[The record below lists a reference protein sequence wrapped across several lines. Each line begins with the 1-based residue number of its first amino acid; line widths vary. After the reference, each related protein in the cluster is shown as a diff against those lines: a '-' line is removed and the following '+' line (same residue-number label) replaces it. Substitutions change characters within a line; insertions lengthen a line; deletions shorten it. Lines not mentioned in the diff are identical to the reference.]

1 MPKKF
6 VIIDAMALAYKA
18 YFAFISRPLST
29 AKGEPTS
36 AVFGFVS
43 QLIKILEDTKPDYLA
58 VASDSK
64 EKTFRHE
71 EYKEYK
77 SSRLAMPD
85 DMIPQIGRIK
95 EIIEAMNIPLY
106 VLPRYEADDLIGTAV
121 REAKEL
127 GYDSY
132 VITPDKDMNQLVNS
146 KVKVLKPG
154 KSSDDFLVFDEEKV
168 KEEFGFEPKHMIDY
182 LALVGD
188 ASDDIPGV
196 AGVGPKTA
204 TPLIQ
209 KYGSPEN
216 IYKHINEIE
225 KESLKKK
232 LVDSKE
238 NAFLSKRLT
247 TINCEVPIQ
256 FDFEHAKLTPPD
268 FDKLKPICLELE
280 FKTFYSK
287 VAAYFAGEKQKL
299 ETKEVIEKKEE
310 DFIGDVQVFDSKK
323 VKYELIQN

>member
-1 MPKKF
+1 MSKKF

-71 EYKEYK
+71 EYENYK

-106 VLPRYEADDLIGTAV
+106 ILPRYEADDLIGTAV
-121 REAKEL
+121 REAEEL

-132 VITPDKDMNQLVNS
+132 VITPDKDMNQLVND

-154 KSSDDFLVFDEEKV
+154 KSSDDFLVFDVEKV
-168 KEEFGFEPKHMIDY
+168 KEEYGFEPKHMIDY

-204 TPLIQ
+204 TPL
-209 KYGSPEN
+209 N
-216 IYKHINEIE
+216 
-225 KESLKKK
+225 
-232 LVDSKE
+232 
-238 NAFLSKRLT
+238 
-247 TINCEVPIQ
+247 
-256 FDFEHAKLTPPD
+256 
-268 FDKLKPICLELE
+268 
-280 FKTFYSK
+280 SK
-287 VAAYFAGEKQKL
+287 VWFA
-299 ETKEVIEKKEE
+299 
-310 DFIGDVQVFDSKK
+310 
-323 VKYELIQN
+323 

>member
-1 MPKKF
+1 MAKKF

-36 AVFGFVS
+36 AVFGFVT
-43 QLIKILEDTKPDYLA
+43 QLARILEETKPDYLA
-58 VASDSK
+58 VAFDSK

-71 EYKEYK
+71 EYENYK

-95 EIIEAMNIPLY
+95 EVIEAMNIPLY
-106 VLPRYEADDLIGTAV
+106 ILPRYEADDLIGTAV

-132 VITPDKDMNQLVNS
+132 VITPDKDMNQLVND

-154 KSSDDFLVFDEEKV
+154 KSSDEFVVFDEAKV
-168 KEEFGFEPKHMIDY
+168 KEEYGFEPKHMIDY

-196 AGVGPKTA
+196 EELDLKL
-204 TPLIQ
+204 PLHLFKSMVQLKIFTNTLM
-209 KYGSPEN
+209 K
-216 IYKHINEIE
+216 
-225 KESLKKK
+225 LKKN
-232 LVDSKE
+232 L
-238 NAFLSKRLT
+238 
-247 TINCEVPIQ
+247 
-256 FDFEHAKLTPPD
+256 
-268 FDKLKPICLELE
+268 
-280 FKTFYSK
+280 
-287 VAAYFAGEKQKL
+287 
-299 ETKEVIEKKEE
+299 
-310 DFIGDVQVFDSKK
+310 
-323 VKYELIQN
+323 